1 MALRIQNNLEAL
13 NAHRYLQKS
22 NNALAQSLEKLSSG
36 FRINRAADDAAGL
49 SIAETMRAKVASLRV
64 ASRNTLEASSLVQ
77 TAEGGMNEIANMLV
91 RLKELATQASSSNA
105 GSDRDKLN
113 SEAAQLLTEID
124 RIANTTRYAGTVLLT
139 GGYGNSVSASSGL
152 GGATGLSTANV
163 NASGFTGV
171 TGTLLTFAN
180 SSATDG
186 YMTLTDG
193 ITTQAVSINNSGA
206 QTVTF
211 SSFGVTIK
219 LASDFGATDL
229 NTASITMGKSSTG
242 DPFQVTEKSESSYQ
256 ISLSI
261 DRVDQTGLGVNGLD
275 LSTQSGAAT
284 ALGTVDSAISSLNS
298 YRGNIG
304 AVQNRLTY
312 AAANLSISIENTVAS
327 ESVIRDVD
335 MAFEMTVFTKNQ
347 ILMQAGTAML
357 AQANM
362 APQSILQ
369 LLK

>member
-113 SEAAQLLTEID
+113 AEASQLLTEID

-139 GGYGNSVSASSGL
+139 GGYGSSVSASSGL
-152 GGATGLSTANV
+152 ASGEGLTTANINV
-163 NASGFTGV
+163 SGFTGSNGAV
-171 TGTLLTFAN
+171 LTFVDSGSDLSIGLTNGVTTQVVSLAN
-180 SSATDG
+180 S
-186 YMTLTDG
+186 
-193 ITTQAVSINNSGA
+193 SGA
-206 QTVTF
+206 QTITF
-211 SSFGVTIK
+211 SAFGVTVK
-219 LASDFGATDL
+219 LDSNYADAGQSG
-229 NTASITMGKSSTG
+229 NSITIGKSNTG
-242 DPFQVTEKSESSYQ
+242 DPFQVTEKSEASYQ
-256 ISLSI
+256 ISLKI
-261 DRVDQTGLGVNGLD
+261 DDVTTTGLSVNGLD
-275 LSTQSGAAT
+275 LSTQSGATT
-284 ALGTVDSAISSLNS
+284 ALGTIDNAISNLNS